1 MYERGLSQEELE
13 GSVFEADDF
22 EEELIEIW
30 PEHVQA
36 AELFAELGT
45 QWRIGM
51 SGPTGLDYA
60 AVLAFIGLIDSDD
73 RRELFRQIRVME
85 REAMAVLAERNKG
98 G

>member
-1 MYERGLSQEELE
+1 MYERGLTQEELD

-22 EEELIEIW
+22 DDDAIEIW

-36 AELFAELGT
+36 AELFGELGT
-45 QWRIGM
+45 QWRVGM

-60 AVLAFIGLIDSDD
+60 SVLAFIRLNEPDD

-85 REAMAVLAERNKG
+85 REAMAVMAERNKT
-98 G
+98 